1 MADASDRD
9 RHRRDPPPPERG
21 FVLPVVLLLLL
32 ALTLLVHGGLALVQV
47 QELAG
52 RAGGLALRARLLA
65 EGAVREAG
73 AGVLPDRPAPWTSE
87 ALLESDPEED
97 AEVEVELHRSGREW
111 VLLEGRARVG
121 RGALVAGRGVGRM
134 YWVLDPASRL
144 GAADAVLASP
154 APPGGAGLVDGT
166 TVAAAPENWPPP
178 VCEPHRAIVD
188 SLFPDGRLA
197 TWAPSPRA
205 PDGPGATPSLG
216 LLDGPALL
224 DRATLRIEGTVRP
237 RSALRSGACDGR
249 GSLNW
254 GAPSDPLGPC
264 GGRHVVVASA
274 GAVVVDGGEGQGVLA
289 VEGDLTLAD
298 HRFAGVVLVGGAL
311 RLLDGAEIVG
321 LVRTGGPV
329 EVEGGSR
336 LLASGCAVLRGLEG
350 ALVRRRLGR
359 PFPLP
364 SGPWIPLP

>member
-1 MADASDRD
+1 MADASDRN
-9 RHRRDPPPPERG
+9 RRRRDPPPAGTG

-32 ALTLLVHGGLALVQV
+32 ALTLLVHGGLALARV

-73 AGVLPDRPAPWTSE
+73 AGVLPDRAAPWTPE

-111 VLLEGRARVG
+111 VLLEGRARVA

-166 TVAAAPENWPPP
+166 TVATPPEDWPPP

-197 TWAPSPRA
+197 AWVQTPPAPGGSA
-205 PDGPGATPSLG
+205 AIPSLG
-216 LLDGPALL
+216 LLDGSTLS
-224 DRATLRIEGTVRP
+224 DRAHLRTGGTVRP
-237 RSALRSGACDGR
+237 RPAPRAGECEGR
-249 GSLNW
+249 GSLSW
-254 GAPSDPLGPC
+254 GAPSEPLGPC
-264 GGRHVVVASA
+264 GGRHVVIASA
-274 GAVVVDGGEGQGVLA
+274 GPLVVDGGEGQGVLA
-289 VEGDLTLAD
+289 VEGDLTLVD

-311 RLLDGAEIVG
+311 RLLDGAEVVG
-321 LVRTGGPV
+321 LVRAGGPV

-336 LLASGCAVLRGLEG
+336 LLASGCAVLRGLES
-350 ALVRRRLGR
+350 APVRRRLGR
-359 PFPLP
+359 PVPLP